1 MRGAE
6 MKPAPRKPGNARQRF
21 RRLLHGTLVALLPF
35 AALSC
40 GDGEDRKP
48 VYPVQGQLV
57 VDGKPAR
64 GAYVLFHPVN
74 DADPQATRPHGQVSQ
89 DGTFHLSTYR
99 ANDGAPIGDYVV
111 TIDWRK
117 AVPGHGPRGPNL
129 LPPEYDTPKESPLR
143 VTVKAESNKL
153 SPFEATTRTQATR
166 RKGTRSR

>member
-1 MRGAE
+1 

-89 DGTFHLSTYR
+89 DGTFLLSTYR
-99 ANDGAPIGDYVV
+99 VNDGAPSGI
-111 TIDWRK
+111 TS
-117 AVPGHGPRGPNL
+117 
-129 LPPEYDTPKESPLR
+129 SPLIGGR
-143 VTVKAESNKL
+143 PFRGTVREGQTSCLRN
-153 SPFEATTRTQATR
+153 TTHP
-166 RKGTRSR
+166 RSRRCG